1 VTSSFDVVIVGGGPA
16 GMAMAIELAPSLAVA
31 VIDTREHR
39 AVRGET
45 LAPGCRPLLT
55 RLGVYDAFL
64 HGGHARCEG
73 TMASWGAPSLHVTDY
88 LLHPERYGWR
98 LDRDAFDAMLTSEAQ
113 RRGATLMASRVDA
126 VVHEGD
132 LWRLSGLS
140 SSVVVDATGR
150 QAAIARRLGAQR
162 LVADNL
168 VGVSG
173 VLEPRAPLRNENYP
187 LIEARHDG
195 WVYSTVTPRGEIVVV
210 AMTDSDVAHA
220 CSLHEPDAWRR
231 WIAEPPRTAAR
242 LASATLRGHVTTISA
257 CSQRLDCAAGDG
269 WLAVGDAAA
278 AFDPLSSQGIVS
290 ALRSGIDAAAAVRVW
305 LAGDADALARH
316 ARAIAA
322 TYDEYLTT
330 RRSYYAME
338 RRWRDEPFWQRRAA

>member
-1 VTSSFDVVIVGGGPA
+1 MNAFDVAIVGGGPA

-31 VIDTREHR
+31 VIDAREHR
-39 AVRGET
+39 AIRGET
-45 LAPGCRPLLT
+45 LAPGCRPLLA

-64 HGGHARCEG
+64 RGGHARCEG

-88 LLHPERYGWR
+88 LLHPERNGWR
-98 LDRDAFDAMLTSEAQ
+98 LDRDAFDAMLAAEAE
-113 RRGATLMASRVDA
+113 RRGATLIAAHARA
-126 VVHEGD
+126 VIRDGN
-132 LWRLSGLS
+132 LWRISGLS
-140 SSVVVDATGR
+140 SSLIVDATGR
-150 QAAIARRLGAQR
+150 QAALARRLGAQR

-168 VGVSG
+168 VGISG

-195 WVYSTVTPRGEIVVV
+195 WVYSTVAPRGEIVVV
-210 AMTDSDVAHA
+210 AMTDSDVAHVND
-220 CSLHEPDAWRR
+220 LHDADAWRR
-231 WIAEPPRTAAR
+231 WIAGPPRTCAR
-242 LASATLRGHVTTISA
+242 VAGASLRGTVTTASA
-257 CSQRLDCAAGDG
+257 CSQRLDCAAGDA

-290 ALRSGIDAAAAVRVW
+290 ALRSGIDAAAAVRAW
-305 LAGDADALARH
+305 LAGDAEALARH
-316 ARAIAA
+316 AHAIAA
-322 TYDEYLTT
+322 AYDAYLTT